1 MDKKIT
7 YQAKDNDLLFVVD
20 EFTGKIDKNKF
31 ETKSEIH
38 KKHLWHNEAAV
49 FIINK
54 QGKILLQKR
63 SQNVHFNKGKW
74 GMVANHP
81 NINQTIIEG
90 ITEKAKEEIGL
101 TIDPKDVMFLT
112 LAKRDDEQKNKF
124 AYFYYYKADIK
135 DKDLSL
141 EPYLA
146 TEYKWWD
153 FYELQ
158 EKMLTNSPDTVFK
171 NIPFYIYVFKQ
182 LEQIVKGINTKAPIK
197 YKEFFIAEAQ
207 DKVTLPCVL
216 YRPKQ
221 KTKDV
226 AIFVHGSGG
235 NFFKQSYLNDFINRI
250 TYGGCAYLSTNNRGA
265 EQEVNL
271 YKINS
276 DKFERFKAGSKYE
289 NFEESELDIEGYINL
304 AKQQGFK
311 NIILIG
317 HSLGTLKV
325 LNYAIKHKEIKK
337 IILVS
342 PVDMVFRFRERVH
355 NDFDY
360 YINLAKQKLDEGK
373 PFEMLTSEFSALKI
387 YSTFRYGGAGD
398 TLAIEPDRLNRVI
411 DYSGDITIIKGTSDH
426 VYGTFSTEY
435 VDNAFKN
442 EFKNANLK
450 IVNIENANH
459 SFSGYEKQCA
469 TNLYEAVKD
478 LIENK

>member
-7 YQAKDNDLLFVVD
+7 YKAKDNDLLYVVD
-20 EFTGKIDKNKF
+20 EATGEIDYNHS
-31 ETKSEIH
+31 ETKMDMH
-38 KKHLWHNEAAV
+38 KLHLWHNEAAL

-81 NINQTIIEG
+81 NINQTIVESVV
-90 ITEKAKEEIGL
+90 EKAKEEIGL
-101 TIDPKDVMFLT
+101 TIDPSAIMFFT
-112 LAKRDDEQKNKF
+112 LAKRDDENKNKY

-135 DKDLSL
+135 DKDLNI

-158 EKMLTNSPDTVFK
+158 EKMLTNSHDTVFK
-171 NIPFYIYVFKQ
+171 NIPFYVYVFKQ
-182 LEQIVKGINTKAPIK
+182 LEQIIKGINTNKAIR
-197 YKEFFIAEAQ
+197 YKEFMIAETR
-207 DKVTLPCVL
+207 DKVSLPCVL

-221 KTKDV
+221 KTKNV

-235 NFFKQSYLNDFINRI
+235 NFFKQTYLNDFINRL

-271 YKINS
+271 YKINGE
-276 DKFERFKAGSKYE
+276 KYERFKAGSKYE
-289 NFEESELDIEGYINL
+289 NFEESELDIEAYINL
-304 AKQQGFK
+304 VKSQGFK

-325 LNYAIKHKEIKK
+325 LNYALKHKEINKV
-337 IILVS
+337 ILVS
-342 PVDMVFRFRERVH
+342 PVDMVFRFRERVK
-355 NDFDY
+355 DKFDY
-360 YINLAKQKLDEGK
+360 YIDLAKQKLEEGK
-373 PFEMLTSEFSALKI
+373 PYEMLTSEFSALKI
-387 YSTFRYGGAGD
+387 YTTFRYGGLGD
-398 TLAIEPDRLNRVI
+398 TLAIEEHRLQRVL
-411 DYSGDITIIKGTSDH
+411 DYSGFIRIIKGTSDH
-426 VYGTFSTEY
+426 VYGNYSTEY

-450 IVNIENANH
+450 IVNITNANH
-459 SFSGYEKQCA
+459 AFKGYEKQCA
-469 TNLYEAVKD
+469 TYLFDAVND
-478 LIENK
+478 LINIK